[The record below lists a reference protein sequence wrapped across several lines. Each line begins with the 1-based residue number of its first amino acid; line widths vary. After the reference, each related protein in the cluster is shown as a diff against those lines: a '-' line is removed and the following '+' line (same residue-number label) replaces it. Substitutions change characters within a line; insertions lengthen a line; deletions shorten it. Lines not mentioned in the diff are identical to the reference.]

1 MTTNKLK
8 NQKVIN
14 TIKIDE
20 KIANDV
26 IGTDDRVGDD
36 FKWLGKWLL
45 RGGHLGW
52 NLNNKK
58 GSSLTKIKR
67 TANKNA
73 FIYGHM
79 IYTNWVV
86 KR

>member
-36 FKWLGKWLL
+36 FKWLGK
-45 RGGHLGW
+45 
-52 NLNNKK
+52 
-58 GSSLTKIKR
+58 
-67 TANKNA
+67 
-73 FIYGHM
+73 
-79 IYTNWVV
+79 
-86 KR
+86 